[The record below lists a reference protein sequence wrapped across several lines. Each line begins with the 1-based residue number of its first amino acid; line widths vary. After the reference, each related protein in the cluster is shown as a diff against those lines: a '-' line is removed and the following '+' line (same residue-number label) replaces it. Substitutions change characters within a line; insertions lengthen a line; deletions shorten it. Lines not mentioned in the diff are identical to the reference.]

1 MENQKTTAISGI
13 DHIGINVP
21 DIDTAT
27 VFLQHAFEAEVIYES
42 YSKEQPP
49 LEVEGIEATTLN
61 LASHAKLHSCRMI
74 KIGNGINIELF
85 EIHVNGQ
92 RESVKSSDLGLQHF
106 AVYTDNILVS
116 LEKFATA
123 GGKVL
128 SEPKPLLFPLE
139 TGETNLFCYG
149 ITPWG
154 SCVEFITYPDGMPYE
169 AQTKVRRWKGGK

>member
-1 MENQKTTAISGI
+1 MAKKKLNTISGI

-27 VFLQHAFEAEVIYES
+27 LFLQDAFGAEVLYES
-42 YSKEQPP
+42 YSKEKQA
-49 LEVEGIEATTLN
+49 LVVEDADATTLN
-61 LASHAKLHSCRMI
+61 MAQRSELHSCRMI

-92 RESVKSSDLGLQHF
+92 REPLRSSDLGLQHF
-106 AVYTDNILVS
+106 AVYTDDISVS
-116 LEKFATA
+116 LQSFTSA

-139 TGETNLFCYG
+139 TGEKNFFCYG

-154 SCVEFITYPDGMPYE
+154 STVEFITYPEGMPYE
-169 AQTKVRRWKGGK
+169 NQTSLRRWKAGQ